1 VTNVRRDL
9 SIDELGDL
17 VSEPHVAV
25 LATHREDGTVLLSP
39 VYQEWRDGGFNVA
52 VSSNDVKARHLRR
65 DPRASLVLFED
76 GAPYRGVEVHTT
88 ALLITEGAREALR
101 RLIVR
106 FDGEEIAELD
116 AAVIEARD
124 GPIIIRLEPRPDEL
138 RAWDYADEF

>member
-1 VTNVRRDL
+1 MLALPDVVD
-9 SIDELGDL
+9 DQQ
-17 VSEPHVAV
+17 AV

-65 DPRASLVLFED
+65 DPRASLV
-76 GAPYRGVEVHTT
+76 
-88 ALLITEGAREALR
+88 
-101 RLIVR
+101 
-106 FDGEEIAELD
+106 EIAELD
-116 AAVIEARD
+116 AAEIEARD